1 MASYFKLI
9 LEERKNMGGSS
20 ARGLRRN
27 GKIPVNYYYKDQDN
41 LNFIIDQKVLHQAI
55 QTGQHVFEISINDE
69 TVYVMIKDAQY
80 NPITE
85 QVIHID
91 LMRVRRTENMTL
103 SLPIVLEGVAAGSVE
118 GGIVTQAA
126 TSIDIECFP
135 TNVPESLIVDISGL
149 ELNSVISA
157 AEIDL
162 PEDVS
167 LVSSEQTTIAS
178 CNPPKVEAEPEPEE
192 LEGDEEDMEG
202 EGEGEAP
209 KAEGEGEA
217 PKAEGEG
224 EAQKDNES
232 DSQD

>member
-20 ARGLRRN
+20 ARELRRN

-55 QTGQHVFEISINDE
+55 QTGQHVFEISINND

-91 LMRVRRTENMTL
+91 LMRVRRTEKMTF

-135 TNVPESLIVDISGL
+135 TNVPESIIVDISEL
-149 ELNSVISA
+149 ELNSVISVV
-157 AEIDL
+157 EIDL
-162 PEDVS
+162 PDDVS

-178 CNPPKVEAEPEPEE
+178 CNPPKVEVEPDPEE
-192 LEGDEEDMEG
+192 LEEDEEDM

-224 EAQKDNES
+224 EAPKDSKS

>member
-20 ARGLRRN
+20 ARGLRKN

-41 LNFIIDQKVLHQAI
+41 LNFIIDQKVLNQAI
-55 QTGQHVFEISINDE
+55 QSGQHVFEISINND

-91 LMRVRRTENMTL
+91 LMRVRRTEKMTF

-135 TNVPESLIVDISGL
+135 TNVPESIIVDISEL
-149 ELNSVISA
+149 ELNSVISVV
-157 AEIDL
+157 EIDL
-162 PEDVS
+162 PDDVS

-178 CNPPKVEAEPEPEE
+178 CNPPKVEVEPDPEE
-192 LEGDEEDMEG
+192 LEEDEEDM

-224 EAQKDNES
+224 EAPKDSKS

>member
-41 LNFIIDQKVLHQAI
+41 LNFIIDQKVLNQAI
-55 QTGQHVFEISINDE
+55 QSGQHVFEISINND

-91 LMRVRRTENMTL
+91 LMRVRRTEKMTF

-135 TNVPESLIVDISGL
+135 TNVPESIIVDISEL
-149 ELNSVISA
+149 ELNSVISVV
-157 AEIDL
+157 EIDL
-162 PEDVS
+162 PDDVS

-178 CNPPKVEAEPEPEE
+178 CNPPKVEVEPDPEE
-192 LEGDEEDMEG
+192 LEEDEEDM

-224 EAQKDNES
+224 EAPKDSKS